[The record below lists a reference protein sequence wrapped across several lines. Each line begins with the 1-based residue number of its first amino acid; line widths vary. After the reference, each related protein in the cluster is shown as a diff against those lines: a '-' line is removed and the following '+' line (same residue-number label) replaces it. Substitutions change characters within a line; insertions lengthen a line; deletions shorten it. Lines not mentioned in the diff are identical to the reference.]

1 MQSLKKFIAKVA
13 EGQSLTLEESREAF
27 TVMMSGEATPAQTG
41 AFLMAL
47 RVRGET
53 VEEITGG
60 AQVMRAKALALEAP
74 SGAIDTCGTG
84 GDSHGTYNIS
94 TAAAIVLAAG
104 GVPVAKHGNR
114 AVSSKSGSADVLTA
128 LGVNIEADM
137 ATVARCLRE
146 VGITFMLA
154 PRHHGAMRHVGPARA
169 ELGTRTIF
177 NLLGPLAN
185 PAGIKRQVIG
195 VYDRKWILPLAEV
208 LQKLGAEHV
217 WVVHGADGLD
227 ELTTTG
233 VTYVAELKDGKIRDF
248 EVTPE
253 EAGLKRASLQD
264 LKGGDKATNALAL
277 TDLLRGQ
284 KSPYRDIVLLNA
296 AAGFVV
302 AGRAATLAEGVEL
315 AAKTIDSGAALKTL
329 ERWIALSQESKPHE

>member
-1 MQSLKKFIAKVA
+1 
-13 EGQSLTLEESREAF
+13 
-27 TVMMSGEATPAQTG
+27 
-41 AFLMAL
+41 
-47 RVRGET
+47 
-53 VEEITGG
+53 
-60 AQVMRAKALALEAP
+60 
-74 SGAIDTCGTG
+74 
-84 GDSHGTYNIS
+84 
-94 TAAAIVLAAG
+94 
-104 GVPVAKHGNR
+104 
-114 AVSSKSGSADVLTA
+114 
-128 LGVNIEADM
+128 
-137 ATVARCLRE
+137 
-146 VGITFMLA
+146 MLA

-169 ELGTRTIF
+169 EIGTRTIF

-253 EAGLKRASLQD
+253 EAGLPRASLQD
-264 LKGGDKATNALAL
+264 LKGGDTACNALAL

-302 AGRAATLAEGVEL
+302 AGRAATLAQGVEL

-329 ERWIALSQESKPHE
+329 ERWIALSQESHPHE